1 MLPVNLDLSKKK
13 LNFQTKKPEPVTP
26 AAVQSYK
33 VLFKTEPVT
42 PAAVQSYKVL
52 FKWIYFLI
60 LNTIRRV
67 RIVRSV
73 RLGPT
78 STQYPGRKVKIFTR
92 SVGYRLTQAG

>member
-13 LNFQTKKPEPVTP
+13 LNFQTKKTEPVTP

-60 LNTIRRV
+60 LINTIRRV

-73 RLGPT
+73 RL
-78 STQYPGRKVKIFTR
+78 
-92 SVGYRLTQAG
+92 

>member
-13 LNFQTKKPEPVTP
+13 LNFQTK
-26 AAVQSYK
+26 
-33 VLFKTEPVT
+33 KTEPVT